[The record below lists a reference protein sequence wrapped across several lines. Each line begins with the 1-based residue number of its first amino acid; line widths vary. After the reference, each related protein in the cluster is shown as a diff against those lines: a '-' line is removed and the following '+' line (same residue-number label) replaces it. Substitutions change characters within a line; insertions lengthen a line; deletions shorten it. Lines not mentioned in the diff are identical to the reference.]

1 MIKFGMIPEA
11 RAVRLSRKE
20 RDVLEVIALGL
31 VHYGRK
37 RSIEALFEGLFSA
50 ATYMDVGR
58 LPELF
63 CGFKRGYGSTLYP
76 VACLPRIR
84 LAIRQ
89 RTRML
94 ERWPKQALLMRGRF
108 TAKMWKRSSVCPGCQ
123 KRSVAVD
130 PPVRYSP
137 WVTQA
142 HICAYYAA

>member
-1 MIKFGMIPEA
+1 MAQDQEA
-11 RAVRLSRKE
+11 GGASRAPGRAQLLLQGREADQEYYRKV
-20 RDVLEVIALGL
+20 DSLLYAGNNLEKGPQAVK
-31 VHYGRK
+31 HR
-37 RSIEALFEGLFSA
+37 
-50 ATYMDVGR
+50 
-58 LPELF
+58 
-63 CGFKRGYGSTLYP
+63 
-76 VACLPRIR
+76 PRIR

-89 RTRML
+89 RTRVL

-142 HICAYYAA
+142 HICAYYAASDRCIMLAQPADNEVKK

>member
-1 MIKFGMIPEA
+1 MAQDQEA
-11 RAVRLSRKE
+11 GGASRAP
-20 RDVLEVIALGL
+20 
-31 VHYGRK
+31 GRAHFFYKVEK
-37 RSIEALFEGLFSA
+37 RTKDRTKVDSCSTP
-50 ATYMDVGR
+50 ATISKKDREIFVQAVKHR
-58 LPELF
+58 
-63 CGFKRGYGSTLYP
+63 
-76 VACLPRIR
+76 PRIR

-89 RTRML
+89 RTRVL

-142 HICAYYAA
+142 HICAYYAASDRCTMVAQPADNEVKK

>member
-1 MIKFGMIPEA
+1 VRRDERNFFYKVEKRTKNTA
-11 RAVRLSRKE
+11 R
-20 RDVLEVIALGL
+20 
-31 VHYGRK
+31 
-37 RSIEALFEGLFSA
+37 RSIAYSMP
-50 ATYMDVGR
+50 ATISKKGR
-58 LPELF
+58 EIF
-63 CGFKRGYGSTLYP
+63 VQAVKHR
-76 VACLPRIR
+76 PRIR